1 MDKLLKKGA
10 ISSGVLMAMSFMVVN
25 GYLLFEYLFGENK
38 LVTAIASVGVVVGIF
53 GIVGFI
59 IFMSTDPIIK
69 ILKAIDSGWRRG
81 WNQGKKNSSEKWEAI
96 WSDSFED
103 KISRVIDR
111 QIQSTVESEI
121 DYYDFS
127 YKISEGI
134 DDYDLSPLVQDHIDQ
149 HDFSQYFP
157 DTENLE
163 EAQRI
168 ADRIIEGSEKEKEW
182 IEETEDRIEVN
193 TNTIHNIQE
202 NIIPTLRE
210 SITQREQYLLEKI
223 KKLEERDLKIEDE
236 EDQASE
242 LLTINPQLQDLFK
255 VSKKE
260 AEDSGSHVVNGAIQ
274 KKLYQL
280 LNKYFS
286 KYKGLTDK
294 LSKVH
299 QGDKAV
305 SIFSQDDRDN
315 LYETASGIGASFG
328 AEKFQEEIYGMRVE
342 DFILAFSDY
351 GINQSQLRVVN
362 RIRGSLKERGIE
374 KVGDMKDYYFRLQ
387 KFFEINY
394 PNRMN
399 ESSDFLSDLI
409 INDSFRRNLWN
420 DKKNLDSPFITPEE
434 ANECLSTKNL
444 LADNVWINKDI
455 YPTEIK
461 LNDFVLGFV
470 TDPSLDRT
478 KDLGKGSHNYIAQSF
493 ENFEIMLKTFETME
507 SDNG

>member
-10 ISSGVLMAMSFMVVN
+10 ISSAVLMGMSFMVVN

-81 WNQGKKNSSEKWEAI
+81 WNLGKKNSSEKWEEI

-127 YKISEGI
+127 YKISEAI
-134 DDYDLSPLVQDHIDQ
+134 DDYDISPLVQDHIDQ

-202 NIIPTLRE
+202 NTIPTL
-210 SITQREQYLLEKI
+210 LERI
-223 KKLEERDLKIEDE
+223 KKLEERDLNIEDE

-242 LLTINPQLQDLFK
+242 LLALNPK
-255 VSKKE
+255 
-260 AEDSGSHVVNGAIQ
+260 AEDSGSYVVNGAIQ

-305 SIFSQDDRDN
+305 SIFSQNDRDS

-328 AEKFQEEIYGMRVE
+328 AEKFQEEVYGMRVE

>member
-38 LVTAIASVGVVVGIF
+38 LVEAIASIGVVVGIF

-81 WNQGKKNSSEKWEAI
+81 WNLGKKNSSEKWEEI

-134 DDYDLSPLVQDHIDQ
+134 DDYDISPLVQDHIDQ

-163 EAQRI
+163 EAQRKTAETI
-168 ADRIIEGSEKEKEW
+168 SKIDKVIGGTEER
-182 IEETEDRIEVN
+182 IEEAEDMIEVN
-193 TNTIHNIQE
+193 KDMIHNIQE
-202 NIIPTLRE
+202 NTIPTL
-210 SITQREQYLLEKI
+210 LERI
-223 KKLEERDLKIEDE
+223 KKLEERNSEFIDE
-236 EDQASE
+236 EDQARG
-242 LLTINPQLQDLFK
+242 LLAINPQLQDLFK
-255 VSKKE
+255 VSNRE
-260 AEDSGSHVVNGAIQ
+260 PEDSGSHVVNGAIQ

-305 SIFSQDDRDN
+305 SIFSQEDRDA

-328 AEKFQEEIYGMRVE
+328 AEKFQEEVYGMRVE

-470 TDPSLDRT
+470 TDLSLDRT

>member
-38 LVTAIASVGVVVGIF
+38 LVTAIASIGVVVGIF

-202 NIIPTLRE
+202 NTIPTL
-210 SITQREQYLLEKI
+210 LERI
-223 KKLEERDLKIEDE
+223 KKLEERDLNIEDK

-242 LLTINPQLQDLFK
+242 LLALNPK
-255 VSKKE
+255 TE
-260 AEDSGSHVVNGAIQ
+260 NSGSHVVNGAIQ

-294 LSKVH
+294 LSKIH

-305 SIFSQDDRDN
+305 SIFSQDDRDS

-420 DKKNLDSPFITPEE
+420 DKKNLDSPFISPED

-444 LADNVWINKDI
+444 LADNVWINKEI

>member
-38 LVTAIASVGVVVGIF
+38 LVTAIASIGVVVGIF

-81 WNQGKKNSSEKWEAI
+81 WNLGKKNSSEKWEAI

-134 DDYDLSPLVQDHIDQ
+134 DDYDFSPLISDHIDQ

-163 EAQRI
+163 EAQRKTAETI
-168 ADRIIEGSEKEKEW
+168 SKIDEVIGGTEER
-182 IEETEDRIEVN
+182 IEEAEDKIEVN

-202 NIIPTLRE
+202 NTIPTL
-210 SITQREQYLLEKI
+210 LERI
-223 KKLEERDLKIEDE
+223 KKLEERNLNIEDE
-236 EDQASE
+236 EDQAKG
-242 LLTINPQLQDLFK
+242 LLAINPQLQDLFK
-255 VSKKE
+255 VSKRE
-260 AEDSGSHVVNGAIQ
+260 PEDSGSHVVNGAIQ

-305 SIFSQDDRDN
+305 SIFSQEDRDA

-328 AEKFQEEIYGMRVE
+328 AEKFQEEVYGMRVE

-470 TDPSLDRT
+470 TDLSLDRT

>member
-38 LVTAIASVGVVVGIF
+38 LVEAIASIGVVVGIF

-134 DDYDLSPLVQDHIDQ
+134 DDYDISPLVQDHIDQ

-163 EAQRI
+163 EAQRKTAETI
-168 ADRIIEGSEKEKEW
+168 SKIDEVIGGTEER
-182 IEETEDRIEVN
+182 IEEAEDKIEVN

-202 NIIPTLRE
+202 NTIPTL
-210 SITQREQYLLEKI
+210 LERI
-223 KKLEERDLKIEDE
+223 KKLEERNSELIDE
-236 EDQASE
+236 EDQAE
-242 LLTINPQLQDLFK
+242 GLLSINPQLQDLFK
-255 VSKKE
+255 VSKRE
-260 AEDSGSHVVNGAIQ
+260 PEDSGSHVVNGAIQ

-294 LSKVH
+294 LSKIH

-305 SIFSQDDRDN
+305 SIFSQEDRDS

-328 AEKFQEEIYGMRVE
+328 AEKFQEEVYEMRVE

-387 KFFEINY
+387 KFFQINY

-470 TDPSLDRT
+470 TDLSLDRT

>member
-38 LVTAIASVGVVVGIF
+38 LVTAIASIGVVVGIF

-81 WNQGKKNSSEKWEAI
+81 WNLGKKNSSEKWEEI

-134 DDYDLSPLVQDHIDQ
+134 DDYDFSSMIRDYIDE
-149 HDFSQYFP
+149 HDFTQYFP
-157 DTENLE
+157 DIE
-163 EAQRI
+163 EY
-168 ADRIIEGSEKEKEW
+168 IEGSEKVRDWKED
-182 IEETEDRIEVN
+182 TEDKIEVN

-202 NIIPTLRE
+202 NIIPTLLGRVKE
-210 SITQREQYLLEKI
+210 
-223 KKLEERDLKIEDE
+223 LEERDLKIIDE
-236 EDQASE
+236 EDQVRG
-242 LLTINPQLQDLFK
+242 LLALNPK
-255 VSKKE
+255 TE
-260 AEDSGSHVVNGAIQ
+260 NSGSHVVNGAIQ

-305 SIFSQDDRDN
+305 SIFSQDDRDS

-328 AEKFQEEIYGMRVE
+328 AEKFQEEVYGMRVE

-362 RIRGSLKERGIE
+362 RMRGSLKERGIE

-409 INDSFRRNLWN
+409 TNDSFRRNLWN

-470 TDPSLDRT
+470 TDLSLDRT

>member
-10 ISSGVLMAMSFMVVN
+10 ISSGVLMAMSFIVVN

-38 LVTAIASVGVVVGIF
+38 LVEAIASIGVVVGIF

-134 DDYDLSPLVQDHIDQ
+134 DDYDISPLVQDHIDQ

-163 EAQRI
+163 EA
-168 ADRIIEGSEKEKEW
+168 
-182 IEETEDRIEVN
+182 EDKIEVN

-202 NIIPTLRE
+202 NIIPTL
-210 SITQREQYLLEKI
+210 LERI
-223 KKLEERDLKIEDE
+223 KKLEERDLKIIDE

-242 LLTINPQLQDLFK
+242 LLALNPK
-255 VSKKE
+255 SK
-260 AEDSGSHVVNGAIQ
+260 DSGSHVVNGAIQ

-294 LSKVH
+294 LSKIH

-305 SIFSQDDRDN
+305 SIFSQEDRDS

-328 AEKFQEEIYGMRVE
+328 AEKFQEEVYEMRVE

-420 DKKNLDSPFITPEE
+420 DKKDLDNPFITPEE
-434 ANECLSTKNL
+434 ANESLSTKNL

-470 TDPSLDRT
+470 TDLSLDRT

>member
-38 LVTAIASVGVVVGIF
+38 LVTAIASIGVVVGIF

-81 WNQGKKNSSEKWEAI
+81 WNLGKKNSSEKWEEI

-127 YKISEGI
+127 YKISEAI
-134 DDYDLSPLVQDHIDQ
+134 DDYDISPLVQDHIDQ

-182 IEETEDRIEVN
+182 IEETEDKIEVN

-202 NIIPTLRE
+202 NIIPTLSDSTFARFK
-210 SITQREQYLLEKI
+210 LLSQKI
-223 KKLEERDLKIEDE
+223 EKLEERDLKIIDE
-236 EDQASE
+236 EDQARG
-242 LLTINPQLQDLFK
+242 LLALNPK
-255 VSKKE
+255 TE
-260 AEDSGSHVVNGAIQ
+260 NSGSHVVNGAIQ

-305 SIFSQDDRDN
+305 SIFSQDDRDS

-409 INDSFRRNLWN
+409 TNDSFRRNLWN

-470 TDPSLDRT
+470 TDLSLDRT

>member
-10 ISSGVLMAMSFMVVN
+10 ISSAVLMGMSFMVVN

-81 WNQGKKNSSEKWEAI
+81 WNLGKKNSSEKWEEI

-127 YKISEGI
+127 YKISEAI
-134 DDYDLSPLVQDHIDQ
+134 DDYDISPLVQDHIDQ

-202 NIIPTLRE
+202 NTIPTL
-210 SITQREQYLLEKI
+210 LERI
-223 KKLEERDLKIEDE
+223 KKLEERDLKIIDE

-242 LLTINPQLQDLFK
+242 LLALNPK
-255 VSKKE
+255 

-305 SIFSQDDRDN
+305 SIFSQNDRDS

-470 TDPSLDRT
+470 TDLSLDRT

>member
-38 LVTAIASVGVVVGIF
+38 LVTSIASIGVVVGIF

-81 WNQGKKNSSEKWEAI
+81 WDQGKKNSSEKWKAI

-127 YKISEGI
+127 YKVSEGI
-134 DDYDLSPLVQDHIDQ
+134 DDYDFSSLISDYIDQ

-157 DTENLE
+157 DLKNLE

-182 IEETEDRIEVN
+182 IKETEDKIEANSNRIKE
-193 TNTIHNIQE
+193 
-202 NIIPTLRE
+202 
-210 SITQREQYLLEKI
+210 
-223 KKLEERDLKIEDE
+223 LEERGLKVIDE
-236 EDQASE
+236 EDQVKG
-242 LLTINPQLQDLFK
+242 LLALNPK
-255 VSKKE
+255 TK
-260 AEDSGSHVVNGAIQ
+260 DSGSHVVNGSIQ
-274 KKLYQL
+274 KRLYVL
-280 LNKYFS
+280 MNKYFS

-305 SIFSQDDRDN
+305 SIFSQDERDS

-328 AEKFQEEIYGMRVE
+328 AEKFQEEVYGMRVE
-342 DFILAFSDY
+342 DFILVFSDY

-362 RIRGSLKERGIE
+362 RIRASLKERGIE

-399 ESSDFLSDLI
+399 KDSDFLSELI
-409 INDSFRRNLWN
+409 ISDSFRRNLWD
-420 DKKNLDSPFITPEE
+420 DKKNLDSPFITPED
-434 ANECLSTKNL
+434 ANECLSIKNL
-444 LADNVWINKDI
+444 LADNVWINKEI